1 MSAAAASE
9 PLVVLSTAPDLASAR
24 VVARALVEQR
34 LAACVQL
41 GPGLASVY
49 RWQGVIEE
57 ASEVALAIKTV
68 RARLPELEREL
79 ARLHPYAVPELV
91 VLAPE
96 HVGAAYRAWLAEET
110 APAESGPAETRPA
123 ETRPAETRPAQT
135 GPSAP

>member
-24 VVARALVEQR
+24 TLARALVEQR

-41 GPGLASVY
+41 GPGLTSVY
-49 RWQGVIEE
+49 RWQGAIEE

-91 VLAPE
+91 ALAPV
-96 HVGAAYRAWLAEET
+96 HVGAAYREWLI
-110 APAESGPAETRPA
+110 AETSA
-123 ETRPAETRPAQT
+123 AAT
-135 GPSAP
+135 GPSAT